1 MSATPAPSHE
11 PMVGEN
17 VTLLLH
23 TDDRPTWTVARIHS
37 KNPFSVELEGNCADH
52 FRGVKSLLVIHDS
65 GRKYAKGEGKV
76 GDLST
81 RGDQAWLTFKEF
93 HWEAVDNR
101 DNPRFPTEVQVIIR
115 TIEEHDGGIQADD
128 QVGLTQNLSLGGSLV
143 QLSKPVTKGQLVEF
157 RVTLEPGNVVR
168 TMAVIAHTDKAGT
181 LAGINFIDYIGA
193 ARYSLH
199 QFLTKLAA

>member
-1 MSATPAPSHE
+1 
-11 PMVGEN
+11 MVGEN

-37 KNPFSVELEGNCADH
+37 KNPFSVELEGSAANH

-76 GDLST
+76 GDLAT
-81 RGDQAWLTFKEF
+81 KGDQAWLTFKEF
-93 HWEAVDNR
+93 HWESVDNR

-115 TIEEHDGGIQADD
+115 TIVEHDGGIQADD

-143 QLSKPVTKGQLVEF
+143 QLSNPVTKGQLVEF

>member
-1 MSATPAPSHE
+1 
-11 PMVGEN
+11 MVGEN

-37 KNPFSVELEGNCADH
+37 RVPFSVELESGSADL

-76 GDLST
+76 GDLAT
-81 RGDQAWLTFKEF
+81 KGDQAWLTFKEF
-93 HWEAVDNR
+93 HWETVDNR
-101 DNPRFPTEVQVIIR
+101 DNPRFNAEVQVIVR
-115 TIEEHDGGIQADD
+115 TIQEHDGAIQADD
-128 QVGLTQNLSLGGSLV
+128 QVGVTQNLSLGGSMV
-143 QLSKPVTKGQLVEF
+143 QLSKPVSKGQLVEF
-157 RVTLEPGNVVR
+157 RLTLEPGNVVR
-168 TMAVIAHTDKAGT
+168 TMAVVAHTNKEGT
-181 LAGINFIDYIGA
+181 VAGINFIDYIGA